1 MLSVKESLRTT
12 VDSIS
17 EEEALRVL
25 SFIERM
31 RKHPV
36 RSSTLKRLAGDPTF
50 KVSPRKL
57 GAFVKVNPME
67 SKGAP
72 ASRPLVADQWRFST
86 TQPAIES

>member
-25 SFIERM
+25 SFIEQM

-50 KVSPRKL
+50 KVPPRKL
-57 GAFVKVNPME
+57 GAFVKVDPME
-67 SKGAP
+67 GKGTP
-72 ASRPLVADQWRFST
+72 ASRLLVEDRA
-86 TQPAIES
+86 A

>member
-25 SFIERM
+25 SFIEQM

-50 KVSPRKL
+50 QSSATEARSL
-57 GAFVKVNPME
+57 CQG
-67 SKGAP
+67 
-72 ASRPLVADQWRFST
+72 
-86 TQPAIES
+86 

>member
-25 SFIERM
+25 SFIEQM

-50 KVSPRKL
+50 KVPPRKL
-57 GAFVKVNPME
+57 GAFVKVDPME
-67 SKGAP
+67 GKGTP
-72 ASRPLVADQWRFST
+72 ASQLLVEDRR
-86 TQPAIES
+86 

>member
-25 SFIERM
+25 SFIEQM

-50 KVSPRKL
+50 KVPPRKL
-57 GAFVKVNPME
+57 GAFAKVDPME
-67 SKGAP
+67 GKGTP
-72 ASRPLVADQWRFST
+72 ASRLLVEDRR
-86 TQPAIES
+86 